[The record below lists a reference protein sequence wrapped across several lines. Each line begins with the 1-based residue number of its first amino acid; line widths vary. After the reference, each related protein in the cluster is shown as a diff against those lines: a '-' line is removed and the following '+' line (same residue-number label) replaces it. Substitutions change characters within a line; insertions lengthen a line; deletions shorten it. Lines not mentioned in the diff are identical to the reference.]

1 MRRRAGIGA
10 FLLALLGAV
19 GGGGLLG
26 VRAAADD
33 RSPVITTLTLFAGT
47 ARGLWRSS
55 DWGGTWQRV
64 RGRTSGV
71 SLDALGRARAIA
83 PKGPQVWVAG
93 DGGLFF
99 SEDFG
104 ETWAPLSVNE
114 GIGCLLLS
122 RWPEA
127 DPTVFVA
134 TAAGLLRSRD
144 GGRTFSPTSLSGTG
158 IHRLEWPGPSLVV
171 ASDRGPLITTDEGD
185 HFEGPGAGLPE
196 GSVVAMAMSSYFVAD
211 PVLFV
216 APASGGVFRS
226 GDGGKTYRSA
236 GLEGERVFDLVWL
249 GPFLY
254 AAGET
259 GFYRK
264 DGVDEPWK
272 RLAAS
277 PGRPHRLMF
286 PLAPAAGIEA
296 FLATDR
302 GIFRTLDAGEHWQ
315 ASGLQG
321 QDVLEIATFPAP
333 EPVRKKKRR

>member
-1 MRRRAGIGA
+1 MRRAGA
-10 FLLALLGAV
+10 AALVLAVLGATSW
-19 GGGGLLG
+19 G
-26 VRAAADD
+26 VLDARAAVD
-33 RSPVITTLTLFAGT
+33 RRGTVVTTLTLFAGT
-47 ARGLWRSS
+47 SEGLWRSG
-55 DWGGTWQRV
+55 DWGSTWERV
-64 RGRTSGV
+64 YGRTSGV
-71 SLDALGRARAIA
+71 RLDVLGGVRAIL
-83 PKGPQVWVAG
+83 PRGPQVWAAG
-93 DGGLFF
+93 DGGLFV

-104 ETWAPLSVNE
+104 ETWAPLSVTE
-114 GIGCLLLS
+114 GIRSLLLS

-134 TAAGLLRSRD
+134 TAEGLLRSRD
-144 GGRTFSPTSLSGTG
+144 AGRTFSPTSLAGTA
-158 IHRLEWPGPSLVV
+158 IHRLEWPGPALVV
-171 ASDRGPLITTDEGD
+171 ACDRGLLITTDEGG

-196 GSVVAMAMSSYFVAD
+196 GPVLAMALSSYFATD
-211 PVLFV
+211 PVLFA

-226 GDGGKTYRSA
+226 GDRGKTYRSA

-264 DGVDEPWK
+264 GGVDAPWT

-286 PLAPAAGIEA
+286 PLAPAAGLEA

-302 GIFRTLDAGEHWQ
+302 GIFRTVDAGEHWQ
-315 ASGLQG
+315 PSGMPG

-333 EPVRKKKRR
+333 EPANRKRR

>member
-1 MRRRAGIGA
+1 VRRCLSAA
-10 FLLALLGAV
+10 LVPVLLAVLCLG
-19 GGGGLLG
+19 G
-26 VRAAADD
+26 VSDPEAAAED
-33 RSPVITTLTLFAGT
+33 RSPVVTTLTLFAGN
-47 ARGLWRSS
+47 AEGLWRTG

-71 SLDALGRARAIA
+71 SLDVLGGVHAVW
-83 PKGPQVWVAG
+83 PKGPQVWAAG

-99 SEDFG
+99 SQDFG
-104 ETWAPLSVNE
+104 DTWEPLSVTE
-114 GIGCLLLS
+114 GIRSLLLS

-127 DPTVFVA
+127 DPTVFIG
-134 TAAGLLRSRD
+134 TAGGLLRSRD
-144 GGRTFSPTSLSGTG
+144 GGQTFTPTSLTGTA
-158 IHRLEWPGPSLVV
+158 IHRLEWPGPALVV
-171 ASDRGPLITTDEGD
+171 ACDRGLLITTDEGE

-196 GSVVAMAMSSYFVAD
+196 GPVVAMALSSYFALD

-216 APASGGVFRS
+216 ASASGGVFRS
-226 GDGGKTYRSA
+226 ADGGRSYHPA
-236 GLEGERVFDLVWL
+236 GLDGERVFDLVWL

-272 RLAAS
+272 RLSTS

-286 PLAPAAGIEA
+286 PLAPAAGLEA

-302 GIFRTLDAGEHWQ
+302 GIFRTTNAGEDWQ
-315 ASGLQG
+315 TAGLEG

-333 EPVRKKKRR
+333 EPVKKKRK

>member
-1 MRRRAGIGA
+1 MVRRAGVL
-10 FLLALLGAV
+10 LLAVLLAV
-19 GGGGLLG
+19 ALGG
-26 VRAAADD
+26 VVDPRAAADD
-33 RSPVITTLTLFAGT
+33 RSPIVTTLTLFAGT
-47 ARGLWRSS
+47 SEGLWRSG
-55 DWGGTWQRV
+55 DWGGTWQHV

-71 SLDALGRARAIA
+71 SLDVLGGARAIA
-83 PKGPQVWVAG
+83 PKGPQVWLAG

-104 ETWAPLSVNE
+104 ETWKPLSVTE
-114 GIGCLLLS
+114 GILSLLLS

-127 DPTVFVA
+127 DPTVFVG
-134 TAAGLLRSRD
+134 TASGLLRSRD
-144 GGRTFSPTSLSGTG
+144 GGQTFAPTSLTGTAVR
-158 IHRLEWPGPSLVV
+158 RLEWPGPALVV
-171 ASDRGPLITTDEGD
+171 ACDRGLLITSNEGD
-185 HFEGPGAGLPE
+185 RFEEPGTGLPE
-196 GSVVAMAMSSYFVAD
+196 GPVVAMALSSFFAVD

-236 GLEGERVFDLVWL
+236 GLDGERVFDLVWL

-264 DGVDEPWK
+264 DGAEEPWR

-286 PLAPAAGIEA
+286 PLAPAAGLEA

-302 GIFRTLDAGEHWQ
+302 GIFRTTDAGEHWQ
-315 ASGLQG
+315 TAGLDG
-321 QDVLEIATFPAP
+321 QDVVEIATFPAP
-333 EPVRKKKRR
+333 GPPRKKRR

>member
-1 MRRRAGIGA
+1 MRRRAA
-10 FLLALLGAV
+10 ALMLAVLGAV
-19 GGGGLLG
+19 SGGGVQD
-26 VRAAADD
+26 VRGMVD
-33 RSPVITTLTLFAGT
+33 RPGPVVTTLTLFAGT
-47 ARGLWRSS
+47 SEGLWRSG
-55 DWGGTWQRV
+55 DWGSTWERV

-71 SLDALGRARAIA
+71 SLDALGGVRAIV
-83 PKGPQVWVAG
+83 PRGPQVWAAG
-93 DGGLFF
+93 DGGLFV

-104 ETWAPLSVNE
+104 EAWAPLSVTK
-114 GIGCLLLS
+114 GIRSLLLS
-122 RWPEA
+122 RWPAA

-144 GGRTFSPTSLSGTG
+144 AGLTYSPTSLAGTA
-158 IHRLEWPGPSLVV
+158 IHRLEWPGPALVV
-171 ASDRGPLITTDEGD
+171 ACDRGLLITTDEGGG
-185 HFEGPGAGLPE
+185 FEGPGAGLPP
-196 GSVVAMAMSSYFVAD
+196 GPVVALAPSSYFARD

-264 DGVDEPWK
+264 DGVDGIWT

-286 PLAPAAGIEA
+286 PLAPAAGLEA

-302 GIFRTLDAGEHWQ
+302 GIFRTTDAGEHWQ
-315 ASGLQG
+315 PSGLPG

-333 EPVRKKKRR
+333 EPVNRRRR